1 MANLLI
7 PNGINFEC
15 TKCGHCC
22 LNWPVPIAQSE
33 VAGLKALEKALVPNN
48 IEESLRSI
56 PAGFDANSEFTHYLN
71 KQESGRCEFLD
82 EQDSCAIH
90 TKYGAAQKPLM
101 CSLFPYTFNQT
112 PGGIFASVSFASTGV
127 LQNAGRPLSEQKA
140 VLEEKW
146 ELFQRLFPNK
156 IEWSHLQLIDGVLM
170 NWRDFAEFDRD
181 FIMPLASA
189 QDSTMPTAEDKLL
202 RISEMIVTVLPD
214 SIDPERAPPME
225 APPENVDLALLSF
238 LSDFYLPDNLYKR
251 SDRDLNVRAILH
263 QIVAG
268 GRTILDVP
276 HGIYMPK
283 DLKEALSA
291 SLEPEIED
299 LLDRFVY
306 CKLFSKLF
314 FGPGYA
320 NFSLLVG
327 VHHLLAVISLMRLA
341 MKASIVKKKID
352 LDFAAVCEL
361 VRSVEIRMTDARFS
375 KETTAVLEV
384 LLSSPKRARRIAALA
399 KLRHAA

>member
-1 MANLLI
+1 MMANLLI

-251 SDRDLNVRAILH
+251 SDRDLNV
-263 QIVAG
+263 V
-268 GRTILDVP
+268 
-276 HGIYMPK
+276 
-283 DLKEALSA
+283 LSA

>member
-251 SDRDLNVRAILH
+251 SDRDLNV
-263 QIVAG
+263 V
-268 GRTILDVP
+268 
-276 HGIYMPK
+276 
-283 DLKEALSA
+283 LSA